1 MHSRCEIIE
10 DSGKKLFGHI
20 FQGALEYEESLYGLN
35 VCRYC
40 LEEIEKE
47 TGKLRTKYCSVDP
60 DDSCESQC
68 DWCGDTGWCELF
80 KICEDGRNSNE

>member
-1 MHSRCEIIE
+1 MQYPITEQYL
-10 DSGKKLFGHI
+10 K
-20 FQGALEYEESLYGLN
+20 EYETQ
-35 VCRYC
+35 
-40 LEEIEKE
+40 IEKE

-60 DDSCESQC
+60 DDRWESQC